1 MDIQI
6 KQSDLKVSN
15 FKVSSSAHQSLNIAI
30 FLKQACL
37 KEKIISIIAGET
49 KKIYPTIED
58 KP

>member
-15 FKVSSSAHQSLNIAI
+15 FKVFSSAHQSLNIAI
-30 FLKQACL
+30 FKKQACL
-37 KEKIISIIAGET
+37 KEKKISIIAGET